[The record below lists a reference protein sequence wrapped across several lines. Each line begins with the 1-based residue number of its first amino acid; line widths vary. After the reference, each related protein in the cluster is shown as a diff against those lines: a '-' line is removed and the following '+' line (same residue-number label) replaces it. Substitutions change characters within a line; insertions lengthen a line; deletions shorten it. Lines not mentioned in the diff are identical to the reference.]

1 MTLFGNIKASHLFAQ
16 DGTKLQQLEEAVWA
30 WVRLYVFV
38 PRVPCYLTPD
48 VCRVLG
54 CYSYVWWWRPCRVHR
69 RSKVWSASVQNTQ
82 VEPGSV
88 TTPGTAPDIQT
99 GPKIQ
104 GSVGQSSCFQVPV
117 AYRTP
122 PNKENPCHTFPV
134 LGLLYQSNDS
144 TGTQSLLTQHLLIA

>member
-30 WVRLYVFV
+30 WVRLYVFI

-48 VCRVLG
+48 VCRVSG

-69 RSKVWSASVQNTQ
+69 RSKAWSASVQNTQ

-88 TTPGTAPDIQT
+88 TTPGTASLIFKQAPRSRDQWASHPVSKSQWPIGLHQT
-99 GPKIQ
+99 RKTHVTH
-104 GSVGQSSCFQVPV
+104 S
-117 AYRTP
+117 
-122 PNKENPCHTFPV
+122 
-134 LGLLYQSNDS
+134 
-144 TGTQSLLTQHLLIA
+144 QSLVPFTNQMTALALKVC